1 MTACKFVDYS
11 LPYIKFLFHFEGHVP
26 CVKLLISK
34 GAKLNA
40 SDRQN
45 GTPLHAAC
53 VAYKVNLDCILS
65 LIQAG
70 TIINV

>member
-1 MTACKFVDYS
+1 MLLELYM
-11 LPYIKFLFHFEGHVP
+11 FLSKCISGHVS

-40 SDRQN
+40 SDRQY

-53 VAYKVNLDCILS
+53 VAYKKNMECILA

-70 TIINV
+70 TVD